1 MEPQTSF
8 TLVPLL
14 LLIFNLP
21 VGVLSGAYQYSRS
34 DFPTDFVFGSGT
46 SAYQVN
52 SLFLSFLYLS
62 SFLLYCYETWHQ

>member
-52 SLFLSFLYLS
+52 SLFLSYKL
-62 SFLLYCYETWHQ
+62 